1 MRLPNLIVKYGEENK
16 EIKMKIIM
24 ILLLVLLTASC
35 AQSSVGGATTWE
47 NGRETKKIDMCM
59 AHCISEASDGKH
71 CSEFSKD
78 MAETCKDYLKK

>member
-1 MRLPNLIVKYGEENK
+1 
-16 EIKMKIIM
+16 MKIIFVF
-24 ILLLVLLTASC
+24 ILVTLLSSC

-71 CSEFSKD
+71 CSEFSND
-78 MAETCKDYLKK
+78 MAKTCKEYLQE